1 LETDGDGVL
10 SAIGYTYEDD
20 GSFIEGDLK
29 EYYSEMY
36 SHIEG

>member
-10 SAIGYTYEDD
+10 SAIGYTYTDD
-20 GSFIEGDLK
+20 GSFIEGDIE
-29 EYYSEMY
+29 EYYADTY